1 MGRILK
7 FVWFSTKLGAAAGSV
22 YLTADRGVWGSPE
35 ESNKLYNNIYE
46 IIPGLKTFREEFVGD
61 LIPKNFTTDFNFRD
75 KWNSGVLATFSF
87 IADSPAKAV
96 DLKDYLVESVSSFIE
111 QQSSNQQNQQKDS

>member
-1 MGRILK
+1 MTSGSKQKEIGCVK
-7 FVWFSTKLGAAAGSV
+7 FSTKLGAAAGSV

-61 LIPKNFTTDFNFRD
+61 LIPKNFTTDFNFQRQVEF
-75 KWNSGVLATFSF
+75 WCSGNIL
-87 IADSPAKAV
+87 IHC
-96 DLKDYLVESVSSFIE
+96 
-111 QQSSNQQNQQKDS
+111 